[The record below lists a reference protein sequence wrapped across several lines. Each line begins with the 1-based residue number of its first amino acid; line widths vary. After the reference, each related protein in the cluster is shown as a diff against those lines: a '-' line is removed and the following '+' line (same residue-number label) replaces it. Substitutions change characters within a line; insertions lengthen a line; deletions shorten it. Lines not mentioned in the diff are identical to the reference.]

1 MKINIIV
8 AADEQSGIGKNNSLP
23 WHLSADLKH
32 FKLLTSG
39 HSIIMGR
46 KTYESIGKPLA
57 NRRNIV
63 VTRQNDFQLAGTQV
77 VNSFED
83 ALEICKSEE
92 EVFVIGGAE
101 LFKQAIPQA
110 RIIYLTRIH
119 HAFDADTFLQ
129 DIDWNEWE
137 EIERHLHQPDEKN
150 PHAYTFITL
159 NRK

>member
-8 AADEQSGIGKNNSLP
+8 AADEQNGIGKNNSLP
-23 WHLSADLKH
+23 WHLPADLKR

-46 KTYESIGKPLA
+46 KTYESIGKPLT

-63 VTRQNDFQLAGTQV
+63 VTRQNDLEIEGAQF

-83 ALEICKSEE
+83 ALDICKSEE

-101 LFKQAIPQA
+101 LFKQAVPQA

-119 HAFDADTFLQ
+119 HTFDADTFLQ
-129 DIDWNEWE
+129 GVNLKEWE
-137 EIERHLHQPDEKN
+137 EVEKYPHQPDEKN